1 MAAGVLWVVATPI
14 GNLEDVTLRALRVLR
29 EADLIAAE
37 DTRRTKILL
46 RHHGIERPLTAYYDA
61 VERTRAPQLVARML
75 DGAKIALVSDA
86 GTPGINDPGYH
97 LVREAVAAGVPVV
110 PIPGPSSVTALLSVA
125 GIAAERFVFEG
136 FLPAKSGARRTRL
149 EALAGETRAMVF
161 LEAGRRLAGFLT
173 DAAAALGDRDVVL
186 GRELTKLHEEV
197 RRGTLFGLRDA
208 LAAEAA
214 PLGELT
220 VLVAGATAATGPSD
234 AAVDD
239 AIRAALASGQRVREV
254 ADAVSGALGVPRRE
268 VYRRALALARVEA
281 DGA

>member
-1 MAAGVLWVVATPI
+1 MAPGVLWVVATPI
-14 GNLEDVTLRALRVLR
+14 GNLEDVTLRALRVLH

-46 RHHGIERPLTAYYDA
+46 RHHGIDRPLTAYYDA

-97 LVREAVAAGVPVV
+97 LVREALAAGIAVV
-110 PIPGPSSVTALLSVA
+110 PIPGASSVTALLSVA
-125 GIAAERFVFEG
+125 GMPAERFVFEG

-149 EALAGETRAMVF
+149 EALAGEMRAMVF
-161 LEAGRRLAGFLT
+161 LEAGRRLAGFLA
-173 DAAAALGDRDVVL
+173 DAAATLGDRDVVL

-197 RRGTLFGLRDA
+197 RRGRLFALRDA
-208 LAAEAA
+208 IAAEPT

-220 VLVAGATAATGPSD
+220 VLIAGATDATGPSD
-234 AAVDD
+234 AAIDD
-239 AIRAALASGQRVREV
+239 AIRAGLAAGHRVREI

-268 VYRRALALARVEA
+268 VYRRALALARG
-281 DGA
+281 DGE